1 MRATEYMVHA
11 CNPQSL
17 TVHSLMEDDVYMIA
31 PDTTGAKVADILT
44 EHHFGSVPVVD
55 HERNLL
61 GIVSEFDLLHAM
73 EEGKNLKTIMAA
85 EIMTRTV
92 VTVTED
98 MPIMDLVHLL
108 QERHLIRVPVVK
120 GRTLIGIVARRD
132 ILFGYVKATSI
143 YWP

>member
-1 MRATEYMVHA
+1 MRASEFMVRA
-11 CNPQSL
+11 CDPKSL
-17 TVHSLMEDDVYMIA
+17 AVHDVMEDSVYTIA
-31 PDTTGAKVADILT
+31 PDTTGARIADLLT

-55 HERNLL
+55 HDRRLL

-73 EEGKNLKTIMAA
+73 ERGENLKTVMASD
-85 EIMTRTV
+85 IMTRQV

-98 MPIMDLVHLL
+98 LPMMDLIHLL

-120 GRTLIGIVARRD
+120 DGLLIGIVARQD
-132 ILFGYVKATSI
+132 ILFGYVKATSF